1 MLLSIAGVVTG
12 LVLLCIFG
20 AGILKMVLV
29 AQKYQDSSGL

>member
-12 LVLLCIFG
+12 LVLLSIFG

-29 AQKYQDSSGL
+29 AQKYRDSGGL